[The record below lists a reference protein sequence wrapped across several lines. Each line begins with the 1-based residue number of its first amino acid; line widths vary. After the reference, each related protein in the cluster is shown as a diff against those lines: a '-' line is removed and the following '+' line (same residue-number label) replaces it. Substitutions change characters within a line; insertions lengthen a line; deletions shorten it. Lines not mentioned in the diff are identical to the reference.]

1 MSSVVVEDHPWWA
14 PCESS
19 IVEHTRQLST
29 ALEELERDSGRP
41 DRRRALDAVL
51 RAAGALT
58 LMGKPPAPATTTTQ
72 QAIGRY
78 ILHLPVD
85 ALAARARALGDSIG
99 PLNGRARRR
108 TLALLDAR
116 DALERRLIGA
126 RSLHTIASTVPEP
139 VGLTRVDAILRA
151 SLFRLV
157 ELNDARER
165 RLVSV
170 APHQRARLWWWSEGL
185 DLSGTAPAALAEV
198 AALVARFPEARRRF
212 EQILRS
218 SSELAA
224 LRAHGD

>member
-19 IVEHTRQLST
+19 IVEHTGQLSR
-29 ALEELERDSGRP
+29 ALEELERDTARH
-41 DRRRALDAVL
+41 DRRALDAAL
-51 RAAGALT
+51 LAAGTLT
-58 LMGKPPAPATTTTQ
+58 LMGTPPAPASPTTRE
-72 QAIGRY
+72 AIRRY
-78 ILHLPVD
+78 VLRLSVE

-99 PLNGRARRR
+99 PLTGPARRR
-108 TLALLDAR
+108 ALALLDAR

-126 RSLHTIASTVPEP
+126 RSLHSIASTVPDP
-139 VGLTRVDAILRA
+139 AGLTRVDAILRA

-185 DLSGTAPAALAEV
+185 DLSEHAPAALAEV

-212 EQILRS
+212 EHLLRS
-218 SSELAA
+218 SRELAS